1 MSAGEIQKR
10 KDDFGSNAPTQEIS
24 MIAHLNLRGAGW
36 ITAIILAAVLT
47 LIGSQIQRSSPD
59 NNSGRTQPVFS
70 DRARELGIDFVHF
83 NGMTGRHYYPE
94 MVGSGAALLDF
105 DNDNDLDVL
114 IVQGSTLAPHESLG
128 DALFPLQGPPPPKAR
143 LFRNDLQVTSSG
155 VANVKF
161 TDVTDRS
168 GIQATGYG
176 MGIATGDYNNDGFV
190 DIYITNLGHN
200 QMWRNKGDGTFVNVT
215 EETGTDVVGWS
226 VSAAFVDF
234 DRDGWLDLFVGQY
247 VNFSFSNLKKCTS
260 PTGAEDYCGPLAYEP
275 LPNRLFRNRHDGTF
289 EDVTGKSGIGR
300 EFYGALGVACADFN
314 GDGWIDI
321 FVANDERPNL
331 LWMNQKDGT
340 FRNEALLA
348 GCALS
353 KDGLAQSCMGV
364 DAGDVD
370 NDGDEDLIISN
381 LTGEYATLYIND
393 GKAQFEDRSS
403 EQGVATPTSSFTGF
417 GAGFFDYDNDGSL
430 DILVVNG
437 EVKTIEALARS
448 GDRYPL
454 RQRKVL
460 LHNLG
465 GGRFE
470 DVTSLGGEVFQTL
483 EVSRGAAFG
492 DIDNDGDID
501 VLVVNNNGPA
511 RMLVNN
517 LGQTQHWLGLRLL
530 GKWNRDMLGTRVA
543 LYRPNL
549 PTLWR
554 RVHSDGSYASAND
567 PRVLFGL
574 GRDKEFTKLRVYW
587 PSGQVEE
594 WANVQIDR
602 YTVLR
607 EGTSRP
613 KQP

>member
-1 MSAGEIQKR
+1 MKTRLRSW
-10 KDDFGSNAPTQEIS
+10 NASKITSTIFLAVMTIIGAHARLSSSQE
-24 MIAHLNLRGAGW
+24 
-36 ITAIILAAVLT
+36 
-47 LIGSQIQRSSPD
+47 
-59 NNSGRTQPVFS
+59 NSGRKPEAFS
-70 DRARELGIDFVHF
+70 DRAAKFGIDFVHF

-94 MVGSGAALLDF
+94 MVGSGAGFLDY
-105 DNDNDLDVL
+105 DNDNDLDIL
-114 IVQGSTLAPHESLG
+114 IVQGSTLGPRESLG
-128 DALFPLQGPPPPKAR
+128 DALFPLHGPPPPKAR
-143 LFRNDLQVTSSG
+143 LFRNDLDVNSAG
-155 VANVKF
+155 VVAQRF

-168 GIQATGYG
+168 GINAIGYG
-176 MGIATGDYNNDGFV
+176 MGVASGDYNNDGLV

-200 QMWRNKGDGTFVNVT
+200 QMWRNKGDGRFVNVT
-215 EETGTDVVGWS
+215 AETATDVVGWS

-260 PTGAEDYCGPLAYEP
+260 ASGAEDYCGPLAYEP
-275 LPNRLFRNRHDGTF
+275 LPNRLFRNRRDGTF
-289 EDVTGKSGIGR
+289 EDVTGKSGTGR

-331 LWMNQKDGT
+331 LWVNQKDGT

-348 GCALS
+348 GCALN

-364 DAGDVD
+364 DAADVD

-381 LTGEYATLYIND
+381 LMGEYATLYIND
-393 GKAQFEDRSS
+393 GKALFEDRSS

-430 DILVVNG
+430 DALIVNG
-437 EVKTIEALARS
+437 EVKTIEALARA

-454 RQRKVL
+454 RQRKIL

-465 GGRFE
+465 NGRFE
-470 DVTSLGGEVFQTL
+470 DSTSSAGEVFQLL

-501 VLVVNNNGPA
+501 VLVVNNNGPV
-511 RMLVNN
+511 RLLVNS
-517 LGQTQHWLGLRLL
+517 LGQQKHWLGLRLV
-530 GKWNRDMLGTRVA
+530 GKTNRDMLGTRVA
-543 LYRPNL
+543 MFRPKL

-554 RVHSDGSYASAND
+554 RARSDGSYASAND

-574 GRDKEFTKLRVYW
+574 GRSKELTKVRVYW
-587 PSGQVEE
+587 ASGQIEE
-594 WANVQIDR
+594 WTDVSIDR
-602 YTVLR
+602 YTALR
-607 EGTSRP
+607 EGTGKTPSSL
-613 KQP
+613 

>member
-1 MSAGEIQKR
+1 MKGRSRLWSTCRIMATM
-10 KDDFGSNAPTQEIS
+10 FV
-24 MIAHLNLRGAGW
+24 
-36 ITAIILAAVLT
+36 AVLI
-47 LIGSQIQRSSPD
+47 LIGAYIPLSSSEE
-59 NNSGRTQPVFS
+59 NSGRKQHVFS
-70 DRARELGIDFVHF
+70 DRAAEFGIDFVHF
-83 NGMTGRHYYPE
+83 NGMTGKHYYPE
-94 MVGSGAALLDF
+94 MVGSGAALLDS
-105 DNDNDLDVL
+105 DNDNDLDIL
-114 IVQGSTLAPHESLG
+114 IVQGSILGPRDSLG
-128 DALFPLQGPPPPKAR
+128 DALFPLHGPPPPKAR
-143 LFRNDLQVTSSG
+143 LFRNDLRVTPAG
-155 VANVKF
+155 VASPKF

-168 GIQATGYG
+168 GIHATGYG
-176 MGIATGDYNNDGFV
+176 MGIATGDYNNDGLV

-200 QMWRNKGDGTFVNVT
+200 QMWRNKGDGKFVNVT
-215 EETGTDVVGWS
+215 EETGTDVAGWS

-260 PTGAEDYCGPLAYEP
+260 ATGAEDYCGPLAYEP
-275 LPNRLFRNRHDGTF
+275 LPNRLFRNRRDGTF
-289 EDVTGKSGIGR
+289 EDVTGRSGIAR
-300 EFYGALGVACADFN
+300 EFYGALGVVCADFN
-314 GDGWIDI
+314 GDGWIDV

-381 LTGEYATLYIND
+381 LMGEYATLYIND
-393 GKAQFEDRSS
+393 GKALFEDRSS

-470 DVTSLGGEVFQTL
+470 DVTTSGGEAFQLL

-501 VLVVNNNGPA
+501 VLVVNNNGTV

-517 LGQTQHWLGLRLL
+517 LGHAQHWLGLRLL
-530 GKWNRDMLGTRVA
+530 GKSNRDMLGTRVA
-543 LYRPNL
+543 LHRPNL

-554 RVHSDGSYASAND
+554 RARSDGSYASAND

-574 GRDKEFTKLRVYW
+574 GGSKELTKIQVYW
-587 PSGQVEE
+587 PSGQVED
-594 WANVQIDR
+594 WTGVQIDR
-602 YTVLR
+602 YRALR
-607 EGTSRP
+607 EGTSNT

>member
-1 MSAGEIQKR
+1 MRIRLCSCRPSRILSAIVVAGVTMIWARAPLSPSQENLGR
-10 KDDFGSNAPTQEIS
+10 KPEA
-24 MIAHLNLRGAGW
+24 
-36 ITAIILAAVLT
+36 
-47 LIGSQIQRSSPD
+47 
-59 NNSGRTQPVFS
+59 FS
-70 DRARELGIDFVHF
+70 DRAAELGIDFVHF

-94 MVGSGAALLDF
+94 MVGSGAALFDY
-105 DNDNDLDVL
+105 DNDNDLDIL
-114 IVQGSTLAPHESLG
+114 IVQGSTLGPRDSLG
-128 DALFPLQGPPPPKAR
+128 DALFPLHGPPPPKAR
-143 LFRNDLQVTSSG
+143 LFRNDLTVNAAG
-155 VANVKF
+155 VRTQRF

-168 GIQATGYG
+168 GINAIGYG
-176 MGIATGDYNNDGFV
+176 MGVATGDYNNDGLV

-200 QMWRNKGDGTFVNVT
+200 QMWRNQGDGRFVNVT
-215 EETGTDVVGWS
+215 QETETDVVGWS

-260 PTGAEDYCGPLAYEP
+260 AGGAEDYCGPLAYEP
-275 LPNRLFRNRHDGTF
+275 LPNRLFRNRRDGTF
-289 EDVTGKSGIGR
+289 EDVTGKSGVGR
-300 EFYGALGVACADFN
+300 EFYGALGVVCADFN

-331 LWMNQKDGT
+331 LWVNQKDGT

-370 NDGDEDLIISN
+370 NDGDQDLIISN
-381 LTGEYATLYIND
+381 LMGEYATLYINN
-393 GKAQFEDRSS
+393 GKALFEDRSS
-403 EQGVATPTSSFTGF
+403 EQGVATPTSPFTGF
-417 GAGFFDYDNDGSL
+417 GTGFFDYDNDGSL

-437 EVKTIEALARS
+437 EVKTIEALARA
-448 GDRYPL
+448 GDLYPL

-465 GGRFE
+465 GGQFE
-470 DVTSLGGEVFQTL
+470 DVTSSGGEAFRLL

-501 VLVVNNNGPA
+501 VLVVNNNGTV

-517 LGQTQHWLGLRLL
+517 LGHSQHWLGLRLL
-530 GKWNRDMLGTRVA
+530 GKSNRDMLGTRVA
-543 LYRPNL
+543 LHRPNL

-554 RVHSDGSYASAND
+554 RARSDGSYASAND

-574 GRDKEFTKLRVYW
+574 GPSKELTKIQVYW
-587 PSGQVEE
+587 PSGQVED
-594 WANVQIDR
+594 WTGVPIDH
-602 YTVLR
+602 YTALR
-607 EGTSRP
+607 EGTSNT